1 MIVFRELVVG
11 AFALAAEAGVTVAD
25 LDQAA
30 FIR

>member
-1 MIVFRELVVG
+1 VVG